1 MAPSP
6 PLAAAQGNL
15 QDARVAAAALA
26 SALGRAIWLDD
37 DALADAAPAARVVAL
52 ERRVAELKAELE
64 AERSRADAAD
74 AAKAQAEADVGD
86 ARASLAA
93 HVVELL
99 ARTDEVS
106 ALKQIIADLTGKEE
120 EGPSAS
126 DAGGSSSSGLPSPPR
141 RPRDRLAAAAADLTT
156 ERLAAEMLAAAA
168 AEAEEGGGGSP

>member
-86 ARASLAA
+86 VRG
-93 HVVELL
+93 E
-99 ARTDEVS
+99 
-106 ALKQIIADLTGKEE
+106 
-120 EGPSAS
+120 
-126 DAGGSSSSGLPSPPR
+126 
-141 RPRDRLAAAAADLTT
+141 
-156 ERLAAEMLAAAA
+156 
-168 AEAEEGGGGSP
+168 

>member
-93 HVVELL
+93 HVAELL